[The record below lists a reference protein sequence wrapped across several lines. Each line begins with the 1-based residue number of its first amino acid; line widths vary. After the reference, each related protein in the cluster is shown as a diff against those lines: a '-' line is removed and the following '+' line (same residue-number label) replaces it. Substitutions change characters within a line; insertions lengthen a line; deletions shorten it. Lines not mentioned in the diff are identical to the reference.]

1 MTNDLNENESQKLNR
16 FIGEGNYWNAL
27 NFLKNIDHEK
37 KILMIDW
44 YFGHVYF
51 KLHQYN
57 QAAKHVEKFI
67 SKKKKRSF
75 KS

>member
-27 NFLKNIDHEK
+27 NFLKNIDDEK

-67 SKKKKRSF
+67 SKKKKIL
-75 KS
+75 

>member
-37 KILMIDW
+37 NFNDRLVFW
-44 YFGHVYF
+44 TCLF
-51 KLHQYN
+51 
-57 QAAKHVEKFI
+57 
-67 SKKKKRSF
+67 
-75 KS
+75 